1 MKRIAAIWFVSTLL
15 SVCAFAVLLVEDRH
29 LGVPLPYSL
38 PLAFAVVLAIP
49 VTPLLFS
56 RKLRRMSKKLLAQPR
71 VRRPAIQPAPVA
83 AVQRPR
89 RPAEGVVLLD
99 FSSARRFKA
108 DAA

>member
-1 MKRIAAIWFVSTLL
+1 MKRIAAIWLL
-15 SVCAFAVLLVEDRH
+15 SVLLSLSAFAVLLLEDRR

-56 RKLRRMSKKLLAQPR
+56 RKVRRMSKKLLAQPR
-71 VRRPAIQPAPVA
+71 ARRPAIQPAP
-83 AVQRPR
+83 AVRAPRPR

-99 FSSARRFKA
+99 FSTARRFKA

>member
-1 MKRIAAIWFVSTLL
+1 MKRIAVIWFLSTLL
-15 SVCAFAVLLVEDRH
+15 SLCAFAVLLVEDRH

-38 PLAFAVVLAIP
+38 PLAFAVVLAVP
-49 VTPLLFS
+49 VTPLMFS

-71 VRRPAIQPAPVA
+71 VRRRAIRPAPA
-83 AVQRPR
+83 ATVPRPR

-99 FSSARRFKA
+99 YSSARRYKA